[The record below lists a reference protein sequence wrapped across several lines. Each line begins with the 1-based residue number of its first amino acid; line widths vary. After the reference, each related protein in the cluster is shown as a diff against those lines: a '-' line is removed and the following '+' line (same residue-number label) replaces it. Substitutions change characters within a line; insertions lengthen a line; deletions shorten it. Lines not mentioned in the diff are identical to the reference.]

1 MQKQLRGCAL
11 LALSVLLFAGGCH
24 KEKEPATGDPK
35 SWEGFAGSTAPVLAG
50 HTVKPSEL
58 SATEIRYGIA
68 PKRGP
73 GVTYQD
79 SIILMEHGDKAITA
93 FASDGMSWTFD
104 ANAPLVNEIEEGK
117 ILFATD
123 RCAGKAQN
131 CGQGHQL
138 LPRTIPCQ
146 ANCSNRN
153 HCRPAQTPGS
163 RDSQG

>member
-1 MQKQLRGCAL
+1 MKQMRKQLRGCAL

-24 KEKEPATGDPK
+24 KEKETVTGDPK
-35 SWEGFAGSTAPVLAG
+35 SWVGFAGSSAPVLVG

-79 SIILMEHGDKAITA
+79 GIILMEHGDKAITA

-104 ANAPLVNEIEEGK
+104 ANAPQARSCSPPTAVPAKSSPCNGT
-117 ILFATD
+117 ATKL
-123 RCAGKAQN
+123 RSSL
-131 CGQGHQL
+131 GQ
-138 LPRTIPCQ
+138 
-146 ANCSNRN
+146 CS
-153 HCRPAQTPGS
+153 
-163 RDSQG
+163 